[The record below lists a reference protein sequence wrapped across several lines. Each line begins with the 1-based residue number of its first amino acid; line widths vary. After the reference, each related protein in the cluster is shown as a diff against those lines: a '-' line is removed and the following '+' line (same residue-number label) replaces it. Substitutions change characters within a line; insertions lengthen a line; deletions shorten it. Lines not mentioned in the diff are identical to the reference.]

1 MKKLYLF
8 ISIDNVDVLVGTLTS
23 NFIRGENIFSFD
35 FDDTYLK
42 SYTYQ
47 YIDPVLELYKGPQY
61 NFNFINDMTPDRF
74 GSLLIDKEEQTND
87 KKEGR
92 LPKKLTLTD
101 YLLRVNDLC
110 RMGALRIKEDIN
122 GPFVN
127 ENKDSIP
134 PYIYLRDIENA
145 SIQLEENVNLKEE
158 VYRRLLMPGSS
169 LGGARPKANVYLDDD
184 VYLAKFP
191 SKKDDYDVELWEYV
205 VNKIA
210 EELGLNVPKT
220 KIEKLSNHGHTFL
233 ANRFD
238 RDKGKR
244 IHYIS
249 AITALRTTDG
259 NTPAFTY
266 YDLVNF
272 INTNCINIKDNLLE
286 LYKRMIFT
294 YLINN
299 TDNHLRNHA
308 FIVTK
313 DGLSLSPMFDV
324 NPSFYI
330 ADFEL
335 SFPCNESREGF
346 IGVAKYFYINEND
359 ATKIYDTFKKKII
372 DMIGIYTSIYPEIKN
387 EADILIEIVKSKN

>member
-1 MKKLYLF
+1 MKTLYLF
-8 ISIDNVDVLVGTLTS
+8 LSFKDK
-23 NFIRGENIFSFD
+23 NIFIGELSSSSAHGKEIFAFEFSKD
-35 FDDTYLK
+35 YLSNK
-42 SYTYQ
+42 KNPL
-47 YIDPVLELYKGPQY
+47 IDPSLLPYSGKQY
-61 NFNFINDMTPDRF
+61 DINFINDMIPDRF
-74 GSLLIDKEEQTND
+74 GSLLIDKQEQLLAI
-87 KKEGR
+87 KVKR
-92 LPKKLTLTD
+92 VPKKLTISN
-101 YLLRVNDLC
+101 YLLRVNDLS